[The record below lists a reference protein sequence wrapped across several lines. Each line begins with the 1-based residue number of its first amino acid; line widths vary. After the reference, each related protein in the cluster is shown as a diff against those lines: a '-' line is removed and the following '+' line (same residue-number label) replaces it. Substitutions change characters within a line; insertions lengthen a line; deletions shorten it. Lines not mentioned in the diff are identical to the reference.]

1 MKSAL
6 VLFAF
11 LISSSAFAY
20 TRPIYWED
28 LSEGQTV
35 ELRQEVALADGVR
48 FPVGTELKVT
58 MREALSA
65 PGVSLVYFGLRQVPC
80 AKPQWES
87 GLELVLPEGEL
98 DASRSVGVELAKNC
112 QWGIYVETKDL
123 SALAIF

>member
-1 MKSAL
+1 MKSAF
-6 VLFAF
+6 VLLTL
-11 LISSSAFAY
+11 LISSTASAY
-20 TRPIYWED
+20 TRPVFWED

-58 MREALSA
+58 ARESLSA
-65 PGVSLVYFGLRQVPC
+65 PGMSLVYFGLRQTEC

-98 DASRSVGVELAKNC
+98 DSSRSVGVELAKNC

-123 SALAIF
+123 NARAIF

>member
-6 VLFAF
+6 VLSAMF
-11 LISSSAFAY
+11 LCSSAWAY
-20 TRPIYWED
+20 TRPIFWED

-35 ELRQEVALADGVR
+35 ELRQEIALADGVR
-48 FPVGTELKVT
+48 FPVGTQLKVT

-65 PGVSLVYFGLRQVPC
+65 PGMSLVYFGLRQSEC

-98 DASRSVGVELAKNC
+98 DASRSVGVELGKNC

-123 SALAIF
+123 NARAIF